1 MASANLLIFNV
12 LFAVSLWRGDCFMSC
27 EFVCP
32 RSSQRLLMNP
42 NSILARETR
51 LPAQATRRQ
60 QATRAD
66 FQLPEPAADAQE
78 RRMSAARDRDDRM
91 AMKID
96 RSRPEQADHARG
108 PRSEDLRGS
117 DRSREVRRDEFR
129 RDGEAR
135 DDQPGKGEGPE
146 RRSARAEEVSSRDKV
161 KQPADDCC
169 EATTQGEP
177 QPAAEQPV
185 STEAAALELLAKA
198 EAEATTGASI
208 KAPDDKA
215 ASPDAPVE
223 GTVSPGVEAPATEP
237 VALQVGLPPAGSA
250 ATGAEPLAS
259 AGKAEPGPS
268 IGENGAGSPRTAA
281 PHPAAKGGEL
291 KDAVAE
297 QKSLPGEATDP
308 AAAQEKPDAS
318 GKAPAE
324 SAQTATRPAHEA
336 KAEAVQ
342 GQFQSAAARLEAL
355 PPGLAALPDN
365 ARALQAQLSET
376 KPQSGAHPHGA
387 RGPETAPTSLSAL
400 PIEIGFRALEGTKRF
415 DIRLDPAEL
424 GRVDVSLS
432 FDKDGEVTAKLT
444 VDRVETLHLLQRD
457 AKTLERAFDQAG
469 LRTSDAGVQISLSDR
484 NAGQGGGQA
493 GDFQADQDRARG
505 AGRRDEAEASSPI
518 TEIIP
523 QRRLRLGGVDVN
535 I

>member
-1 MASANLLIFNV
+1 
-12 LFAVSLWRGDCFMSC
+12 
-27 EFVCP
+27 
-32 RSSQRLLMNP
+32 MNP

-51 LPAQATRRQ
+51 LPAPATRRQ
-60 QATRAD
+60 QPSRAD
-66 FQLPEPAADAQE
+66 FHLPEPAANARE
-78 RRMSAARDRDDRM
+78 RRPSAAGDRDDRP
-91 AMKID
+91 ATRPD
-96 RSRPEQADHARG
+96 RTRPDSANQAQGPRGDDARG
-108 PRSEDLRGS
+108 SE
-117 DRSREVRRDEFR
+117 RSREVR

-135 DDQPGKGEGPE
+135 DDRPGRGEGPE
-146 RRSARAEEVSSRDKV
+146 RRSARADEVSSRDKV

-169 EATTQGEP
+169 EEATQGELE
-177 QPAAEQPV
+177 PAAEQPV

-223 GTVSPGVEAPATEP
+223 GTVSPGVEAPATQP
-237 VALQVGLPPAGSA
+237 VVLQVGLAPVGSA
-250 ATGAEPLAS
+250 AAGAEPLAS
-259 AGKAEPGPS
+259 AGKAEPGPI

-281 PHPAAKGGEL
+281 SHPAAKGGEL
-291 KDAVAE
+291 KDAAAE
-297 QKSLPGEATDP
+297 QKSPPGEATDP

-336 KAEAVQ
+336 KAEAMQ

-376 KPQSGAHPHGA
+376 KPQPGAHPHGA

-484 NAGQGGGQA
+484 NAGNGSG
-493 GDFQADQDRARG
+493 FQAEQDRARG
-505 AGRRDEAEASSPI
+505 SGRREEADPVQGTVA
-518 TEIIP
+518 EIMP
-523 QRRLRLGGVDVN
+523 QRRLRLGGVDLN